1 MLDTFFFFFVREV
14 EVGLCFVKNT
24 EVFLVLFLCQV
35 YKATGEEFL
44 KIAGGQI
51 PVFFFPFFPFLYIS
65 TLFVLKCDE
74 ALSVW
79 FLSVLMALAFVRDK
93 HKPSTSVEEQF

>member
-51 PVFFFPFFPFLYIS
+51 PVFFFVFFFPFSLFFIFPPCLYWN
-65 TLFVLKCDE
+65 VMK
-74 ALSVW
+74 LSV
-79 FLSVLMALAFVRDK
+79 FGFCLC
-93 HKPSTSVEEQF
+93 

>member
-1 MLDTFFFFFVREV
+1 MLDTFFLFFFVREV

-24 EVFLVLFLCQV
+24 EVFLVLFPCQV

-51 PVFFFPFFPFLYIS
+51 PVFFLFFFFLFPFSLYFHLVCI
-65 TLFVLKCDE
+65 E
-74 ALSVW
+74 
-79 FLSVLMALAFVRDK
+79 M
-93 HKPSTSVEEQF
+93 